1 MNKTYYFISDI
12 HLGLEAKESED
23 SKEAKLVSF
32 LYSIMDKA
40 DELFIVGDL
49 FDYWFEYK
57 RVYQKGYFRTFT
69 ALQDLTRKGVKVH
82 YFIGNHDFLHR
93 DFFPNE
99 LGVKLYENGDI
110 FTLNDKKFYI
120 AHGDGLIANDLGYKI
135 LKAVLRNDAA
145 QWLYSKIHPDLGIRI
160 ASGSSKTSRKYTAQK
175 DYGEKNGLFEV
186 SKKYID
192 KGCDYVLFGHSH
204 KKDLL
209 PYNKGFYINLGSWLD
224 EPCYGIFKDNE
235 FSIVDWK

>member
-1 MNKTYYFISDI
+1 MSKTYYFISDI
-12 HLGLEAKESED
+12 HLGLEDKQSEHE
-23 SKEAKLVSF
+23 KEAKLVSF

-69 ALQDLTRKGVKVH
+69 ALQDLVRKGVIIH

-93 DFFPNE
+93 NFFADTI
-99 LGVKLYENGDI
+99 GVKMYHDGEY
-110 FTLNDKKFYI
+110 FTLNDKKFFI
-120 AHGDGLIANDLGYKI
+120 AHGDGLIANDLGYKL
-135 LKAVLRNDAA
+135 LKKVLRNKCT

-160 ASGSSKTSRKYTAQK
+160 ASGSSKSSRKYTTRK
-175 DYGEKNGLFEV
+175 DYGEQDSLYEA

-192 KGCDYVLFGHSH
+192 GGCEYVLFGHSH
-204 KKDLL
+204 KQDIL
-209 PYNKGFYINLGSWLD
+209 PYQNGFYINLGSWL
-224 EPCYGIFKDNE
+224 EAPCYGIFTEQN